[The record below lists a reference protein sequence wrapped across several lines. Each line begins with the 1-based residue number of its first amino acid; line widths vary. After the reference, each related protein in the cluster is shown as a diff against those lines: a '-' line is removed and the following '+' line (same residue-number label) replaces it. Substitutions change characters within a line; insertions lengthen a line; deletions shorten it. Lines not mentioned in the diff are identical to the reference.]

1 MVEFLRLLLPQ
12 SGGTFYEMFHMT
24 GGRGGARVMGD
35 NFSANCTQEGGGGD
49 GLPVLA
55 SFFSKSIM
63 TKAEHSETNHF
74 TFIVRQIYRL

>member
-24 GGRGGARVMGD
+24 GGGEGARVMGD
-35 NFSANCTQEGGGGD
+35 NFSANCTQEGGGAD

-55 SFFSKSIM
+55 SFFKTHLDDIR
-63 TKAEHSETNHF
+63 
-74 TFIVRQIYRL
+74 IL